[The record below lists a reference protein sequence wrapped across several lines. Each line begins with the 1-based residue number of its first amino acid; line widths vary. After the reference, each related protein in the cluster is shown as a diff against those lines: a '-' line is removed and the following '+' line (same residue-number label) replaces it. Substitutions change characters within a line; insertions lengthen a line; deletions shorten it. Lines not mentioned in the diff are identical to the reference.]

1 MLFVVCLERGKRAVA
16 GIEASK
22 RNGLQFQ
29 VHFSAQPMNY
39 QELPAV
45 VEWAHGLG
53 ARVLNV
59 FFMVCTGRGEELT
72 DITPAQY
79 EEVLGYLVKCQDE
92 YKGHVRSGPLRPA
105 FQTAGL

>member
-1 MLFVVCLERGKRAVA
+1 MA

-45 VEWAHGLG
+45 IDWAHRLG

-79 EEVLGYLVKCQDE
+79 EEVLGYLVELPGQLQ
-92 YKGHVRSGPLRPA
+92 GHAGPCPLRA
-105 FQTAGL
+105 ALQAAGL